1 MCYKKEFAYICAQI
15 EKAMK
20 KYLFETHYNQCTLT
34 DTETGVSLTWESG
47 KFNETNRGEIDTF
60 SQLHQNPDAL
70 KLARIMRE
78 MADYARANYAEL
90 L

>member
-1 MCYKKEFAYICAQI
+1 
-15 EKAMK
+15 MK

-47 KFNETNRGEIDTF
+47 KFNETNRGSVEPLAQIN
-60 SQLHQNPDAL
+60 LHPNAL

-78 MADYARANYAEL
+78 MADYTRANYAEL